1 MSSILNPQSFIR
13 SNSAYNISFHDG
25 SLNMVYAVG
34 LAVQRSNDVAGAA
47 GC

>member
-13 SNSAYNISFHDG
+13 SNTAFKISFNDG
-25 SLNMVYAVG
+25 SPNIVPASDVG
-34 LAVQRSNDVAGAA
+34 GAA